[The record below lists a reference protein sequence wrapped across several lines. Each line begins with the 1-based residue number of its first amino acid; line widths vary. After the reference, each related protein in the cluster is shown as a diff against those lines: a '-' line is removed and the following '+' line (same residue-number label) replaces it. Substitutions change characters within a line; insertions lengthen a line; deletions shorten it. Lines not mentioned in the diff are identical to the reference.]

1 MYMNKSELKEL
12 IYEVMGESHRETSYT
27 EELKAIRASLAHRDI
42 APRFL
47 TGLYKQIDKA
57 IEKEAAEVA
66 ASLNN
71 KDSNLKEN
79 EEVQY
84 VEYVADM
91 SGELPFLMGTK
102 KFEYVWAKYPN
113 GKRDIGVYAF
123 GEDRVYAYEFFR
135 KMYNINEDG
144 NKIKNPVRNGKVSDK
159 SSKSEAATKSN
170 NRYDGGVYVPSALR
184 ENNKET
190 FTKKISGTVLV
201 SDMEYDYSAKVTV
214 NVVTTRQ
221 PHGEDYSEIDE
232 ENVDIEIGGIV
243 PEPDETIEDKVNQ
256 AIYDQVREMNM
267 SDFVNESYID
277 TTTIKAAK
285 DWILDCAV
293 NSEDMANIEDW
304 METASDTQVK
314 KYVNRTFD
322 GGWIGFLNSL

>member
-1 MYMNKSELKEL
+1 MNKSELKEL

-27 EELKAIRASLAHRDI
+27 VELKAIRASLAHRDI

-267 SDFVNESYID
+267 SDFVN
-277 TTTIKAAK
+277 
-285 DWILDCAV
+285 
-293 NSEDMANIEDW
+293 
-304 METASDTQVK
+304 
-314 KYVNRTFD
+314 
-322 GGWIGFLNSL
+322 